1 MDFEKN
7 LQRLETIVQLME
19 KGDLPLDESLKLFE
33 EGVRLSRACQA
44 DLAKAEAQVQ
54 KLLGVDSNGNP
65 ILTPFNSADEEKTE

>member
-7 LQRLETIVQLME
+7 LQRLEAIVQMME

-44 DLAKAEAQVQ
+44 DLLKAELQVQ
-54 KLLGVDSNGNP
+54 KLLGVDANGNP
-65 ILTPFNSADEEKTE
+65 VTTPFQVTDGDKN